1 MKKNLLIVCV
11 LALSVMLAACSKK
24 DSSTTSTD
32 TKKESTSPT
41 PTTTTGTTTNASAS
55 YFKVSSVE
63 NASGKNVAPN
73 FTWEENGK
81 KMSMNDLKGN
91 VVLVNLWATWCGPCK
106 KEIPDLMKISNE
118 MKNEKFKMIGVNV
131 FQNPK
136 SQSIDAYLKENPI
149 SYTILDADDSFVKAF
164 SESTKSDI
172 EAVPTTFVVDKKGN
186 IVETIVGMRDEA
198 GFKSVINKY
207 LN

>member
-106 KEIPDLMKISNE
+106 KEIPDLMKISN
-118 MKNEKFKMIGVNV
+118 
-131 FQNPK
+131 
-136 SQSIDAYLKENPI
+136 
-149 SYTILDADDSFVKAF
+149 
-164 SESTKSDI
+164 
-172 EAVPTTFVVDKKGN
+172 
-186 IVETIVGMRDEA
+186 
-198 GFKSVINKY
+198 
-207 LN
+207 